1 MRINIIPIL
10 IYLSIFLSIFNVY
23 NVLQWMYN
31 NALQW
36 IRTYFDSLSV
46 NKGGMGN
53 FQFFFQKGGVDKKGG
68 FYKVA
73 GSKKKA
79 PYN

>member
-36 IRTYFDSLSV
+36 IRIYFDSLSV

-53 FQFFFQKGGVDKKGG
+53 FQFF
-68 FYKVA
+68 
-73 GSKKKA
+73 SKKEGLIKREGFIR
-79 PYN
+79 